1 MLIRK
6 RQVLT
11 ATLVIALCAALTVN
25 WYFTKPSTDSKEPT
39 SSAEE
44 AVTGNLGDTLF
55 VAGTTAAD
63 GDIDETSGTEDNE
76 SALVNNEV
84 KTSEEATSDASEYF
98 SAAKLRRSKS
108 YDEVIENIEKILEKD
123 TLSSAEK
130 NKISVMLSDYGKDM
144 KSQTDTENLISAKTG
159 GECLVIINGESC
171 QVILQKN
178 TLNDTLILQI
188 TEIIEKNT
196 NILSENLTI
205 IELK

>member
-25 WYFTKPSTDSKEPT
+25 WYFTKPQSSTGETTGAD
-39 SSAEE
+39 E

-55 VAGTTAAD
+55 VAGTTAKN
-63 GDIDETSGTEDNE
+63 DETVEVQEEVTDSE
-76 SALVNNEV
+76 LVNKEV
-84 KTSEEATSDASEYF
+84 KTSEEAAEAQEYF
-98 SAAKLRRSKS
+98 ASAKLKRSQS
-108 YDEVIENIEKILEKD
+108 YDAVISEINEILGKD
-123 TLSSAEK
+123 NLDSGEK
-130 NKISVMLSDYGKDM
+130 NKITVMLSDYQNDM
-144 KSQTDTENLISAKTG
+144 KVQTDAENLISAKTG

-171 QVILQKN
+171 QVVLEKN

-196 NILSENLTI
+196 DIFSENLTI